1 MTDFD
6 HEGSTMNS
14 ALNSTMNSTQQFAS
28 QGRNS
33 FWARTFDQ
41 ARSDGGWVRVDRL
54 YTRTT
59 AAQISSD
66 IACSH
71 RRDINSHRMRGM
83 RPGERWD
90 SFWGAADN
98 GPSGDHVVWI
108 RLATDE

>member
-1 MTDFD
+1 MIEFEL
-6 HEGSTMNS
+6 EGPTENHPP
-14 ALNSTMNSTQQFAS
+14 TFVS
-28 QGRNS
+28 QGRSS

-41 ARSDGGWVRVDRL
+41 ARAERAWVRVDRL

-71 RRDINSHRMRGM
+71 RRDVNSHRMRGM
-83 RPGERWD
+83 QPGERWD
-90 SFWGAADN
+90 SFWGATEN

>member
-6 HEGSTMNS
+6 HEG
-14 ALNSTMNSTQQFAS
+14 STMNSTQQFAS